1 MKWIKKFES
10 FKQNNIAGDL
20 ISEDDIIKC
29 IERNGNIY
37 ATIVQQIKNNDP
49 KTPLKPIDIDK
60 DGLIT
65 VDQNN
70 QIGYVKLK
78 NVEKID

>member
-20 ISEDDIIKC
+20 ISEDDIIDC
-29 IERNGNIY
+29 IKKNGNIY
-37 ATIVQQIKNNDP
+37 ATIVQEIPKNDP
-49 KTPLKPIDIDK
+49 KVPLKPIDIDK

-65 VDQNN
+65 IEQNN

-78 NVEKID
+78 NVERID

>member
-20 ISEDDIIKC
+20 ISEDDIIDC
-29 IERNGNIY
+29 IKRNGNIY
-37 ATIVQQIKNNDP
+37 ATIVQEIPKNDP
-49 KTPLKPIDIDK
+49 KVPLKPIDIDK

-65 VDQNN
+65 IEQNN

-78 NVEKID
+78 NVERID